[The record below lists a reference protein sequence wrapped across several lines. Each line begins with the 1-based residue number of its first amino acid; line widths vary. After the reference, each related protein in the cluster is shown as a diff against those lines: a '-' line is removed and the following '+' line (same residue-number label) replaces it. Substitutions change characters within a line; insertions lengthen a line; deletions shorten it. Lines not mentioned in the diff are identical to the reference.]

1 MIYPTLPQSIAIIVA
16 FTAMLTDSSSG
27 RIYNWLTFPAILT
40 GWLVNFYLN
49 GLDGFGLSI
58 AGTFAGIFLYLPF
71 AAINLLGMG
80 DVKLLGG
87 IGALGGPWFAL
98 SVFLYTSALGI
109 VHAFIVQFLNYGI
122 NAIGMTVTSFT
133 SGAFRLKT
141 IHSENA
147 SVTKDGRYRFL
158 LGIDIFLATL
168 IACYHTLTI
177 SW

>member
-27 RIYNWLTFPAILT
+27 RIYNWLTFPAILI

-49 GLDGFGLSI
+49 GLDGFGLSL

-98 SVFLYTSALGI
+98 SVFLYTSALGV
-109 VHAFIVQFLNYGI
+109 VHALIVQFLNYGTD
-122 NAIGMTVTSFT
+122 AAGMTVTSFT
-133 SGAFRLKT
+133 SGAFRHKT

-147 SVTKDGRYRFL
+147 SASRDGRYRFL
-158 LGIDIFLATL
+158 LGIDIFIATL
-168 IACYHTLTI
+168 IACYHTLSIT
-177 SW
+177 W

>member
-27 RIYNWLTFPAILT
+27 RIYNWLTFPAILA
-40 GWLVNFYLN
+40 GWLVNFYLS
-49 GLDGFGLSI
+49 GLDGFGLSL

-98 SVFLYTSALGI
+98 SVFLYTSALGV
-109 VHAFIVQFLNYGI
+109 VHALIVQFLNYGTD
-122 NAIGMTVTSFT
+122 AAGMTVTSFT
-133 SGAFRLKT
+133 SGAFRHKT

-147 SVTKDGRYRFL
+147 SAARDGRYRFL
-158 LGIDIFLATL
+158 LGIDIFIATL
-168 IACYHTLTI
+168 IACYHTLSIT
-177 SW
+177 W